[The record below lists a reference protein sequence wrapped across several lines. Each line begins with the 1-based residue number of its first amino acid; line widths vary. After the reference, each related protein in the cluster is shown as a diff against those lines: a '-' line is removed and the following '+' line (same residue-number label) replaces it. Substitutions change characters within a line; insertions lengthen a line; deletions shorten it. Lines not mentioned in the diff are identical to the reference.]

1 MARSF
6 LFRFI
11 KMIEGNSK
19 MSYQALYRVWRPQR
33 FDEIV
38 GQQVITQ
45 TLKNALITG
54 QTSHAYLFTGPR
66 GTGKTSAAKI
76 FAKAVNCHHLK
87 DGEPCN
93 ECATCKAIT
102 QGRLNDVIEIDAAS
116 NNGVEEI
123 RDIRDKAKYAPT
135 EADYKVYI
143 IDEVHMLS
151 TGAFNALLKT
161 LEEPPA
167 NVVFILA
174 TTEPQKIPL
183 TIISRTQRFDFRR
196 ILTKDSYE
204 RMVYIL
210 NQKKITFD
218 EKALMVIAKAAEG
231 GMRDALSIL
240 DQTLSFGDNEI
251 TLKNAL
257 QVTGSVNHDLLNTY
271 VAEVSKQQV
280 SSALATLEK
289 VLAEG
294 KDANRFIEDLI
305 NFCRNLL
312 LYQQDPALIV
322 DQELGDVDEQFKTF
336 ATSISAERIYQMIDH
351 LNNTQQQMRFTTHPD
366 VYMEVLT
373 IKLVE
378 PTLKKAVQAPV
389 ESAVNQK
396 SSASITVDDTEI
408 TRLQTQVKKLT
419 HQVQELENQ
428 GNEPVSKTVKHV
440 NRTSGPKKNGR
451 RVKPNLSKIYPVLE
465 NATKKNLVQLKE
477 IWPDL
482 MSMLSVTQR
491 ALMHVAQ
498 PVAASEKGAVIAFNY
513 AFLYEQAADDGE
525 LRQLLSED
533 IDKLVGHDLKIAY
546 VDAEQWP
553 EIRQSY
559 IQQHKDDLQTN
570 ESAPTNTS
578 DLAPESEQSTN
589 DGSQDQQDPV
599 ITKAEALFGSE
610 TVEIKND

>member
-1 MARSF
+1 
-6 LFRFI
+6 
-11 KMIEGNSK
+11 

-196 ILTKDSYE
+196 ISTKDSYE

-513 AFLYEQAADDGE
+513 AFLYEKAADDGE

-578 DLAPESEQSTN
+578 DLAPKSEQSTN
-589 DGSQDQQDPV
+589 DGSQDQPDPV

>member
-1 MARSF
+1 
-6 LFRFI
+6 
-11 KMIEGNSK
+11 